1 MLFRKTSGRKSAA
14 PAESPEAAPTPA
26 GEDAVEAA
34 APETLAAPEAPVAAE
49 QPRPGPGPTAHPE
62 PDRGPAA
69 PAGAALTPTRVMLAI
84 AGVLTLLSMVWTGW
98 SVYDLLQQV
107 APKSP
112 KTVAVAVAVAV
123 ELAWVAIVAVE
134 WQHIHR
140 SGAAP
145 KGLVYTGWAIAAT
158 VVGVLALHAV
168 KMESYY
174 LLPLAALPLAG
185 KALWSWALEDVAQAV
200 RDRLEAARRAR
211 EKAAEEARAEEE
223 KVAAEAAEEAART
236 ERLSSGLT
244 EAQEAELAE
253 IRRRAAY
260 ITARSAA
267 ERSWTRRKRPPRPS
281 GPRPSTPG
289 AWTRCGAAPRSRCA
303 PMRSTPRSCG
313 AATSWPGSWS
323 CRAPRC
329 SPCRWAG
336 RPTTPPGWRAP
347 PAAPGAPDGLRRG
360 LRPGAGPAGAHR
372 R

>member
-1 MLFRKTSGRKSAA
+1 
-14 PAESPEAAPTPA
+14 
-26 GEDAVEAA
+26 
-34 APETLAAPEAPVAAE
+34 
-49 QPRPGPGPTAHPE
+49 
-62 PDRGPAA
+62 
-69 PAGAALTPTRVMLAI
+69 MLAI

-347 PAAPGAPDGLRRG
+347 PAAPGHPMGFGGVFAQARGPQVRTGADLGVPPPPPPVPPGGAVLPEPHRR
-360 LRPGAGPAGAHR
+360 LLAYVEEHQERASVKGAGRALNVVPRTVRRYRDALDAAGYDMSPLYADR
-372 R
+372 